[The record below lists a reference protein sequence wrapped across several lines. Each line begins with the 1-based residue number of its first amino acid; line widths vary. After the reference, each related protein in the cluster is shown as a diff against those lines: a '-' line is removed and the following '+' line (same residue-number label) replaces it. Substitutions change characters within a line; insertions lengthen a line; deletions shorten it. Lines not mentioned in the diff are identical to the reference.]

1 MVYTSSV
8 IISVKIPK
16 KLKKEAEELG
26 IEIPDLLRK
35 ALEEEV
41 RKRKLELLKEKLL
54 EAKDVLSKIDI
65 ERFVRHI
72 RENRE
77 EG

>member
-77 EG
+77 ER

>member
-1 MVYTSSV
+1 MVYTLSV
-8 IISVKIPK
+8 VISVRIPK

-54 EAKDVLSKIDI
+54 EVKDVLSKIDI

-77 EG
+77 KR